1 MLSFGGSV
9 GVEHHFLQLKATLN
23 KWWNANGYV
32 KLKPLLRVVPLFICW
47 QVWQVRKRTND
58 IKFGVSMSYLGTRG
72 GIAHN
77 LILLSKQLYPWM
89 HNLPTNRP
97 ELVRYLTEYIPRIGC
112 KVVYWKFPRQN
123 SFKCTRNHNL
133 FPLILETDSLAAM
146 NMVEGAGAD
155 RGR

>member
-1 MLSFGGSV
+1 M
-9 GVEHHFLQLKATLN
+9 EHHFLQLKATLN

-123 SFKCTRNHNL
+123 SFKCTRYGASEGNPWPSSSAFYIRDDQVNL
-133 FPLILETDSLAAM
+133 M
-146 NMVEGAGAD
+146 YVNGNMIECQIF
-155 RGR
+155 